1 MSRYGIDYY
10 GLAYYG
16 SSNPVTFDASP
27 FIATPSNHGE
37 ITLNWTDPT
46 GSWSRLVII
55 RNPYGF
61 PLDPWDGTEI
71 LSVYSGADPVV
82 YVDSSGLVQGQF
94 YYYSIFV
101 YSLSSYAWVRAGTAF
116 ALSVKNW
123 GNTTRLY
130 DYMPSIYKLTQPY
143 TATADWD
150 NDKLYQFL
158 SNFGFELD
166 YEQTLTELVK
176 DRYNIEKVSGRLIP
190 TMMNQF
196 GQMYEPAIGLQQN
209 RRLLRDAV
217 TLTKQ
222 KGSKDGLKA
231 FIKDFTGWAIPEPI
245 AGTPNP
251 SATGITTGKNL
262 MLDYNDSSFEETMGH
277 WRSDD
282 GTALMDNL
290 HIERVNS
297 FKLVSNVATLYVGA
311 NEYDVGN
318 QVVVT
323 GLPYPLFNSAIP
335 VTITA
340 VDQTSY
346 ISYSLVG
353 ADVAEIS
360 GYNPSTNSYGVVT
373 PSPIPWVEAT
383 APTLFPNLATGIM
396 SIYNAGATAATI
408 SAFCGD
414 DAPITKGIPVTAG
427 QTYTFSFYASRGNYT
442 ARSVTP
448 KIKWYDRF
456 GVLISTSSGSAVSD
470 NVANFA
476 SGSRPFVTAAAPA
489 TAYYACPG
497 MSIASVANLASNEHH
512 YVDAC
517 QFELA
522 GSATDFE
529 EARLI
534 KVILRANRINEL
546 INPNFASAGSPW
558 SITGGTKTMMTNT
571 YEPTTEVF
579 TISSASITSNVATVN
594 VSLPHSLPV
603 GASVVISGVTG
614 ASAGNYNGTRTITA
628 VTLTSFSYAV
638 TAANSS
644 VTGGTAF
651 KAGTSLKAT
660 ASSSTMNVKSWDG
673 STTAQLMG
681 IYYPDTSYTFS
692 VYMQALTAT
701 EAATLKI
708 KWYDSTYT
716 LISTSASSSPVSV
729 TTGSWTRGYLTATA
743 PATAAYAAVEVE
755 FATTS
760 TNEILL
766 DLALFENTGTVLDYF
781 DGSNGPA
788 GFYDLM
794 WEGNLVNANRSHY
807 YKNRLNTQTRLIGT
821 TLDEVLPMGSS
832 IATYISQPLT

>member
-16 SSNPVTFDASP
+16 SANPVTFDASP
-27 FIATPSNHGE
+27 FTATPSNHGE

-46 GSWSRLVII
+46 GIWSRLVII

-61 PLDPWDGTEI
+61 PLDPWDGTQI
-71 LSVYSGADPVV
+71 LSVYNGADPVV

-101 YSLSSYAWVRAGTAF
+101 YSLSTYSWVIAGTAL
-116 ALSVKNW
+116 ALSVKDW
-123 GNTTRLY
+123 GNSERLY
-130 DYMPSIYKLTQPY
+130 DYLPGIYKITQPY
-143 TATADWD
+143 TATADWE

-158 SNFGFELD
+158 NNFGFELD

-176 DRYNIEKVSGRLIP
+176 DRYNIEKVSGKLIP

-196 GQMYEPAIGLQQN
+196 GQTYEPAIGLQQN
-209 RRLLRDAV
+209 RKLLRDAV

-251 SATGITTGKNL
+251 TVTGVTTGKNL
-262 MLDYNDSSFEETMGH
+262 MLDYNDSSFEESTGH
-277 WRSDD
+277 WYSAD

-290 HIERVNS
+290 QIQQINS
-297 FKLVSNVATLYVGA
+297 FKLVSNVATLYIGD

-318 QVVVT
+318 QVVVS
-323 GLPYPLFNSAIP
+323 GLPYPLFNSATP

-340 VDQTSY
+340 VNQASY
-346 ISYSLVG
+346 ISFSLTG
-353 ADVAEIS
+353 TDVAETS
-360 GYNPSTNSYGVVT
+360 GYNVSTTSYGTVT
-373 PSPIPWVEAT
+373 PSPIPWVEPT
-383 APTLFPNLATGIM
+383 APALSPNKATGIM
-396 SIYNAGATAATI
+396 AIYNAGATTQTI

-427 QTYTFSFYASRGNYT
+427 QTYTFSFYISRGNFT

-448 KIKWYDRF
+448 KIKWYNRF
-456 GVLISTSSGSAVSD
+456 GALLSTSSGSGVSD
-470 NVANFA
+470 NVANFG
-476 SGSRPFVTAAAPA
+476 STSRPYVSAAAP
-489 TAYYACPG
+489 TDAYYACPG

-517 QFELA
+517 QFELS

-534 KVILRANRINEL
+534 KVVLRGNRINEL
-546 INPNFASAGSPW
+546 VNPNFNSTGSPW
-558 SITGGTKTMMTNT
+558 TVTGGTKTMMTNT

-579 TISSASITSNVATVN
+579 TINTASITSNVATVN
-594 VSLPHSLPV
+594 LTLPHSLPV

-614 ASAGNYNGTRTITA
+614 GSAGNYNGTRTITA

-638 TAANSS
+638 TASNSS
-644 VTGGTAF
+644 VTGGTAY

-660 ASSSTMNVKSWDG
+660 ASSTTMAISSWDG
-673 STTAQLMG
+673 STTAQHMG

-701 EAATLKI
+701 ESATLKI
-708 KWYDSTYT
+708 KWYNSSHT
-716 LISTSASSSPVSV
+716 LISTSSSASAVSV
-729 TTGSWTRGYLTATA
+729 PTTGWTRGYLTATA
-743 PATAAYAAVEVE
+743 PSTTAYAVTEVE

-766 DLALFENTGTVLDYF
+766 DMALFENTGSVLDYF

-788 GFYDLM
+788 GVYDLM
-794 WEGNLVNANRSHY
+794 WEGNLLNANRSHY
-807 YKNRLNTQTRLIGT
+807 YKNRLSTQTRLIGS
-821 TLDEVLPMGSS
+821 TLSAILPMGSS
-832 IATYISQPLT
+832 IATYIAQPAT